1 MTFQIT
7 ILGSGS
13 AAPTLRN
20 FPSAQVLELGNE
32 YFLIDCGEGTQ
43 YRLLERRIR
52 PGRLKGIFIT
62 HLHGDHYF
70 GLFGLLT
77 SLSLGQRT
85 DDLYLFGPHGLGD
98 ILREVFRQSD
108 TRLSYLLHF
117 KGIDAAATSIIYET
131 PLFTV
136 SAFPLRHRISCTG
149 FLFKEKEGSRKLIKE
164 KLTSEM
170 THEHFRILKQGQD
183 IVDNSGNI
191 LYSYLD
197 YTLAPDLPRS
207 YAYCSDTVYLP
218 ALAEF
223 LQGVDWIYHEATFRD
238 DQHERAA
245 KTFHSTAKQA
255 ATVAKNAGASKLLI
269 GHFSSRYHETLTSVE
284 EARTIFPETYF
295 AEEGQSFE
303 IPVR

>member
-20 FPSAQVLELGNE
+20 YPSAQIIELGNE
-32 YFLIDCGEGTQ
+32 YYLVDCGEGTQ
-43 YRLLERRIR
+43 YRLLEQRIR

-77 SLSLGQRT
+77 SLSLGQRSE
-85 DDLYLFGPHGLGD
+85 DLHLFGPRGLNE
-98 ILREVFRQSD
+98 IIREIFRQSD

-117 KGIDAAATSIIYET
+117 HEIDSNQPTTIFETS
-131 PLFTV
+131 LFSV
-136 SAFPLRHRISCTG
+136 CAFPLRHRISCTG
-149 FLFKEKEGSRKLIKE
+149 FLFKEKAGSRKLIKE
-164 KLTSEM
+164 KLTPEM
-170 THEHFRILKQGQD
+170 NHDHFKMLKEGLD
-183 IVDNSGNI
+183 VRDKNGTL

-197 YTLAPDLPRS
+197 YTLAPHQPRS

-218 ALAEF
+218 ALAEY
-223 LQGVDWIYHEATFRD
+223 LKGVDCIYHEATFRE
-238 DQHERAA
+238 DQHERAL
-245 KTFHSTAKQA
+245 KTFHSTALQA
-255 ATVAKNAGASKLLI
+255 ATIAKEAGAARLLI
-269 GHFSSRYHETLTSVE
+269 GHLSSRYHDPALSVE
-284 EARTIFPETYF
+284 EARTIFAETYF
-295 AEEGQSFE
+295 AEEGTSYE

>member
-1 MTFQIT
+1 MNFKIT

-20 FPSAQVLELGNE
+20 FPSAQVLELGSD
-32 YFLIDCGEGTQ
+32 YYLIDCGEGTQ
-43 YRLLERRIR
+43 YRLLEQRIR

-85 DDLYLFGPHGLGD
+85 EDLHLFGPRGLSE

-108 TRLSYLLHF
+108 TRLTHRLHF
-117 KGIDAAATSIIYET
+117 TEIDATKTSVIFET

-136 SAFPLRHRISCTG
+136 SAFPLLHRISCTG
-149 FLFKEKEGSRKLIKE
+149 FLFREKIGSFRLIKE
-164 KLTSEM
+164 KLLPEM
-170 THEHFRILKQGQD
+170 TPEHFKMLKQGLD
-183 IVDNSGNI
+183 VLDLHGKT
-191 LYSYLD
+191 LYASAD
-197 YTLAPDLPRS
+197 YTLPPHPARS

-218 ALAEF
+218 ALAEL
-223 LQGVDWIYHEATFRD
+223 LQGVDYIYHEATFRD
-238 DQHERAA
+238 DQSARAL

-255 ATVAKNAGASKLLI
+255 ATIARDAGAIRLLI
-269 GHFSSRYHETLTSVE
+269 GHFSSRYLETSPSIE
-284 EARTIFPETYF
+284 EARTVFPETYF
-295 AEEGQSFE
+295 AEEGQSFD